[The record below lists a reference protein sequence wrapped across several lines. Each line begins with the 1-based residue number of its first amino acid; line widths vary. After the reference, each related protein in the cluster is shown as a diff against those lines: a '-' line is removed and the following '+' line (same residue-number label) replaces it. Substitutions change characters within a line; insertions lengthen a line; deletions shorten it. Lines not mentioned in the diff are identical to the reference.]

1 MNAVSDYA
9 VGQAGTLPALTLE
22 EVLADIRQLPSLPAV
37 VGELIRTLDNES
49 AGIDQL
55 AEGIAKD
62 QSLAARALRV
72 ANSPF
77 YGIQHKVSSIHD
89 AIVIL
94 GFRAVGSLVMAAS
107 VTGYFTP
114 PKGVPFDLGHFWRHG
129 LGTALCARALA
140 RHAGLDTEAGFSAG
154 LLHDIGVLMLL
165 TTRPEH
171 YARVLAHREEQDCHV
186 PEAELAMLGFDHAQ
200 AGEALT
206 SRWRFPADIVRAVAL
221 HHKPEGRYG
230 DATGVPSPP
239 APLME
244 HLSNR
249 LGGQTTVAKSLLI
262 PGGEGSVESRSRGD
276 GGRASLADVVH
287 VANILAHALD
297 LAGAPQALV
306 PPLCSAA
313 WRRLGLDAATLRRML
328 PGIEQEHESYC
339 ALLAA

>member
-1 MNAVSDYA
+1 MNTVSDA
-9 VGQAGTLPALTLE
+9 SVDQAGAGPTLPPLTLE
-22 EVLADIRQLPSLPAV
+22 EVLVEIRQLPSLPAV

-114 PKGVPFDLGHFWRHG
+114 PKGVSFDLDHFWRHG

-171 YARVLAHREEQDCHV
+171 YGRVLAYRDEHDCHV
-186 PEAELAMLGFDHAQ
+186 PEAERAILGFDHAR
-200 AGEALT
+200 AGEALIT
-206 SRWRFPADIVRAVAL
+206 RWRFPTDIVRAVAL
-221 HHKPEGRYG
+221 HHAPEGG
-230 DATGVPSPP
+230 TENSA
-239 APLME
+239 A
-244 HLSNR
+244 
-249 LGGQTTVAKSLLI
+249 
-262 PGGEGSVESRSRGD
+262 
-276 GGRASLADVVH
+276 ASLGDVVH

-297 LAGAPQALV
+297 LAGAPRALV
-306 PPLCSAA
+306 PTLCSAA
-313 WRRLGLDAATLRRML
+313 WHRLGLDAASLKAML

>member
-1 MNAVSDYA
+1 MS
-9 VGQAGTLPALTLE
+9 PLTLE
-22 EVLADIRQLPSLPAV
+22 EVLADIRQLPSLPEV

-171 YARVLAHREEQDCHV
+171 YARVLAYREEHDSHI
-186 PEAELAMLGFDHAQ
+186 PEAERAILGFDHAQ

-221 HHKPEGRYG
+221 HHAPEGRPENS
-230 DATGVPSPP
+230 A
-239 APLME
+239 A
-244 HLSNR
+244 
-249 LGGQTTVAKSLLI
+249 
-262 PGGEGSVESRSRGD
+262 
-276 GGRASLADVVH
+276 ASLADVVH

-297 LAGAPQALV
+297 LAGAPLALV
-306 PPLCSAA
+306 PPLRDAA
-313 WRRLGLDAATLRRML
+313 WHRLGLDAAKLKAML

-339 ALLAA
+339 ALLGA

>member
-1 MNAVSDYA
+1 MNAQPGA
-9 VGQAGTLPALTLE
+9 RLPPLTLE

-140 RHAGLDTEAGFSAG
+140 RHAGLDAEAGFSAG

-171 YARVLAHREEQDCHV
+171 YAVVLAYREEHDCQV
-186 PEAELAMLGFDHAQ
+186 PEAEQAILGFDHAQ
-200 AGEALT
+200 AGEALI

-221 HHKPEGRYG
+221 HHAPEGRPENN
-230 DATGVPSPP
+230 A
-239 APLME
+239 A
-244 HLSNR
+244 
-249 LGGQTTVAKSLLI
+249 
-262 PGGEGSVESRSRGD
+262 
-276 GGRASLADVVH
+276 ASLGDVVH

-313 WRRLGLDAATLRRML
+313 WQRLGLDAASLKALL

>member
-1 MNAVSDYA
+1 MKVQPDFPLDQTEVPPAS
-9 VGQAGTLPALTLE
+9 GLPPLTLA

-114 PKGVPFDLGHFWRHG
+114 PRDVPFNLDHFWRHG
-129 LGTALCARALA
+129 IGTALCARALA

-171 YARVLAHREEQDCHV
+171 YAGVLAYRDEHDCHV
-186 PEAELAMLGFDHAQ
+186 PEAERAILGFDHAQ

-206 SRWRFPADIVRAVAL
+206 SRWRFPLEIVRAVAL
-221 HHKPEGRYG
+221 HH
-230 DATGVPSPP
+230 AP
-239 APLME
+239 AG
-244 HLSNR
+244 HLENY
-249 LGGQTTVAKSLLI
+249 LA
-262 PGGEGSVESRSRGD
+262 
-276 GGRASLADVVH
+276 ASLADVVH

-297 LAGAPQALV
+297 LAGSPTALV
-306 PPLCSAA
+306 PPLDSGA
-313 WRRLGLDAATLRRML
+313 WRRLRLDAASVKALL

>member
-1 MNAVSDYA
+1 MNAVSDCT
-9 VGQAGTLPALTLE
+9 VDRAGALPMLTLE
-22 EVLADIRQLPSLPAV
+22 AVLADIRQLPSLPAV

-55 AEGIAKD
+55 AEGIARD

-72 ANSPF
+72 ANSSF

-114 PKGVPFDLGHFWRHG
+114 PQGVPFDLGHFWRHG

-171 YARVLAHREEQDCHV
+171 YARVLAHRKEHDCHV
-186 PEAELAMLGFDHAQ
+186 PEAERAILGFDHAQ
-200 AGEALT
+200 AGAALA

-221 HHKPEGRYG
+221 HHAPEGRPENA
-230 DATGVPSPP
+230 AT
-239 APLME
+239 
-244 HLSNR
+244 
-249 LGGQTTVAKSLLI
+249 
-262 PGGEGSVESRSRGD
+262 
-276 GGRASLADVVH
+276 ASLCDVVH

-297 LAGAPQALV
+297 LAGAPQVLV
-306 PPLCSAA
+306 PALSAA
-313 WRRLGLDAATLRRML
+313 AWHRLGLDAAMLKRML